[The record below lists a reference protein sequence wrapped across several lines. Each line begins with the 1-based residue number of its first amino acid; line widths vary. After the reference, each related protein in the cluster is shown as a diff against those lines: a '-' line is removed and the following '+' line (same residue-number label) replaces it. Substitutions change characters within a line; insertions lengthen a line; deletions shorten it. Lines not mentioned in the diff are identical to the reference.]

1 MDDVISKNMDIM
13 IRKATFE
20 KPNGWQFK
28 IRNYKRVKE
37 ILLGAQAEIEN
48 AQDNIKT
55 VEDAIEFYTDLFKT
69 NGYKNPTKII
79 KKVRELYTIYF
90 TRRSSSHGSRDRGG
104 GNKQELYENIVL
116 EEAHEFH
123 NSDAAKATE
132 TFGRIYGVGPAK
144 IKTLVEK
151 KIYTIEKL
159 REEVA
164 KNLKLLNNKQK
175 MGLRNY
181 EDLNE
186 RIPRKEITQFRK
198 IIERLLKQKFGNDI
212 QMTIAGSYRRGVAT
226 SGDIDMLI
234 SSRKYETRA
243 LGYVLELLNS
253 TGMINETLAK
263 GFKKFMGIIRI
274 GETGKARHLDIVE
287 TTPEDY
293 PFAILYFTGS
303 AKHNVH
309 MRAHALKLGYS
320 LNEYDM
326 TLKGTKTRVPPE
338 TVKAKIGKP
347 VFENEEDI
355 FEFLDLTYKEPKKRI
370 KL

>member
-1 MDDVISKNMDIM
+1 MDNVISTNMDIM

-48 AQDNIKT
+48 AKNNITT
-55 VEDAIEFYTDLFKT
+55 VEGAVTFYTDLFKQ
-69 NGYKNPTKII
+69 NGYKNPTKIL
-79 KKVRELYTIYF
+79 KKVNELYTIYF
-90 TRRSSSHGSRDRGG
+90 ERSLSRGG
-104 GNKQELYENIVL
+104 GGSKQELYDNIVL
-116 EEAHEFH
+116 AEARDFH

-132 TFGRIYGVGPAK
+132 IFDNIYGVGPAK
-144 IKTLVEK
+144 IKALVEK
-151 KIYTIEKL
+151 EIYTIEKL

-164 KNLKLLNNKQK
+164 KHPKLLNNKQK

-186 RIPRKEITQFRK
+186 RIPRREITQFRK
-198 IIERLLKQKFGNDI
+198 IIERQLKHHFGNDI
-212 QMTIAGSYRRGVAT
+212 QMTIAGSYRRGVTT

-234 SSRKYETRA
+234 SSRKYESQA
-243 LGYVLELLNS
+243 LGHVLELLNS
-253 TGMINETLAK
+253 TGMIHETLAK

-303 AKHNVH
+303 AKHNVQ

-326 TLKGTKTRVPPE
+326 TLKGTKTRVPSE
-338 TVKAKIGKP
+338 TVEAEIGKP
-347 VFENEEDI
+347 VFETEEDI

>member
-1 MDDVISKNMDIM
+1 MDEVISKNMDIM

-20 KPNGWQFK
+20 KSNGWQFK

-48 AQDNIKT
+48 AKNIIT
-55 VEDAIEFYTDLFKT
+55 NVEEAVIFYTDLFKC
-69 NGYKNPTKII
+69 NGYKNPTKIL
-79 KKVRELYTIYF
+79 KKVRELYTVYF
-90 TRRSSSHGSRDRGG
+90 ERRSSSRAGG
-104 GNKQELYENIVL
+104 GGGGKDHLYNNIVL
-116 EEAHEFH
+116 QEAQEFH

-144 IKTLVEK
+144 IKTLVNN

-164 KNLKLLNNKQK
+164 KNPKLLNNKQK

-186 RIPRKEITQFRK
+186 RIPRREITQFRK
-198 IIERLLKQKFGNDI
+198 IIEKLLKQKFGNDI

-234 SSRKYETRA
+234 SSRKYESHA
-243 LGYVLELLNS
+243 LGHVLELLDS
-253 TGMINETLAK
+253 TGMVDETLAK
-263 GFKKFMGIIRI
+263 GFKKFMGIIRV
-274 GETGKARHLDIVE
+274 GATGKARHLDIVE

-338 TVKAKIGKP
+338 TVEAKIGKP
-347 VFENEEDI
+347 VFETEEDI
-355 FEFLDLTYKEPKKRI
+355 FEFLDLPYKEPKKRI
-370 KL
+370 QL